1 MAGWED
7 ILNKNE
13 VLFKNSPVRE
23 KQEARRRQ
31 EGEEEEWDLSFNLF
45 LSSPVMPPDK
55 LFFSARKWK
64 GWEEARSYVFTATAS
79 PAAKGVRSAGGE
91 AAIIRFR
98 NSKALSSPSLSFSP
112 SRNHRTRRGE
122 KRRGWGRLLVESA
135 NEGVH
140 TFLPLSPLLFLFCCL
155 PPSPVVAPPNGTQLF
170 SFRWL
175 RPDRGKEIFL
185 LSIFIERPEKSA
197 ERECCIS
204 FFFAEACCFT
214 GNWRMSDQALRPNI
228 G

>member
-1 MAGWED
+1 MKFYSKIRPSG
-7 ILNKNE
+7 KN
-13 VLFKNSPVRE
+13 R
-23 KQEARRRQ
+23 KQEEDRKGRRRSGISLSISFSLLPSCLRINFFFRETV
-31 EGEEEEWDLSFNLF
+31 EGVGRDSIVRIHRNCLSR
-45 LSSPVMPPDK
+45 SKGSP
-55 LFFSARKWK
+55 
-64 GWEEARSYVFTATAS
+64 EC
-79 PAAKGVRSAGGE
+79 GGE

-98 NSKALSSPSLSFSP
+98 NSKALSSSSLSFSP
-112 SRNHRTRRGE
+112 SRNHRTRRGG
-122 KRRGWGRLLVESA
+122 KRREWGRLLVESA
-135 NEGVH
+135 NEGVR
-140 TFLPLSPLLFLFCCL
+140 TFLPLSSLLFLFCCL

-197 ERECCIS
+197 KRECCS
-204 FFFAEACCFT
+204 STLFFAETCCFA

>member
-13 VLFKNSPVRE
+13 VLFKNSPDGE

-31 EGEEEEWDLSFNLF
+31 EGEEEWDLSFNLF

-55 LFFSARKWK
+55 LFFREKVEGVGRGSIVRIHRNCLSRSK
-64 GWEEARSYVFTATAS
+64 GS
-79 PAAKGVRSAGGE
+79 PECGGE

-98 NSKALSSPSLSFSP
+98 NSKALSSSSLSFSP
-112 SRNHRTRRGE
+112 SRNHRTRRGG

-197 ERECCIS
+197 KRECCS
-204 FFFAEACCFT
+204 STFFFAETCCFA
-214 GNWRMSDQALRPNI
+214 GNWRMSDQAFRPNI